1 MKLKSL
7 WAVVLP
13 RIVLALRAR
22 WQCFRSGGHALKW
35 VRNIYG
41 DEINARN
48 GMRSEWKCTHCGSYQ
63 MRPELLRENMTLISS

>member
-1 MKLKSL
+1 MNTTEIKEYWPKASI
-7 WAVVLP
+7 AQV
-13 RIVLALRAR
+13 RAR

-63 MRPELLRENMTLISS
+63 MWPELLRENSQDR